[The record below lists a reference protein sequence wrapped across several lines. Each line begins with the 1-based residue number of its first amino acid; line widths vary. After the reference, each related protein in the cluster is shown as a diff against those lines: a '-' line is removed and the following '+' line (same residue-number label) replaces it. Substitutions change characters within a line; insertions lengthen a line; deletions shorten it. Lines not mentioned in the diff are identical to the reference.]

1 MGNAVTVVRAL
12 CLVSALLC
20 MIVGIINIEQRF
32 YKWCPDGAHDP
43 HPTPPSGWDIAGPGD
58 VECIGQWLFWSK
70 GDFIKQNNNLWG
82 WGTVF
87 TFNPATFFDL
97 WIPFVLGLV
106 AVGFQ
111 FKTVR
116 VKAISENW
124 PRMCIYYTIMALF
137 GSFPY
142 AGNLGVLAGFFA
154 VFCAFL
160 CFIMAFMHS
169 GDSPSMEYEL
179 MTG

>member
-1 MGNAVTVVRAL
+1 L
-12 CLVSALLC
+12 CLLSALLC

-32 YKWCPDGAHDP
+32 YKWCPDGVK
-43 HPTPPSGWDIAGPGD
+43 PPPGWDATLDTDNDCVGP
-58 VECIGQWLFWSK
+58 WLFWSK
-70 GDFIKQNNNLWG
+70 HNFIDQDLNRLG
-82 WGTVF
+82 WGSVF
-87 TFNPATFFDL
+87 TFNPSIFFDL

-111 FKTVR
+111 FKSVR

-124 PRMCIYYTIMALF
+124 PRTCIYYTIMALF

-142 AGNLGVLAGFFA
+142 AGNLGVLAGFYA

-160 CFIMAFMHS
+160 CFIMAFIHS